1 MNTYRSG
8 LWPDTKLWY
17 EGKAVTQMQALPLF
31 FPLHESTRE
40 WTNSIGSSIPYFF
53 PGLGETI
60 PLLHQGRSAD
70 FHSTDQVD

>member
-1 MNTYRSG
+1 MAGHEIVVWRESS
-8 LWPDTKLWY
+8 DTS
-17 EGKAVTQMQALPLF
+17 ASIAF
-31 FPLHESTRE
+31 IFSTAWEHLRE

-70 FHSTDQVD
+70 FHSTDQVDSMFQM